1 VEYVKGNDSDE
12 CEEEVDYDSEID
24 AMYNEGEDGYDT
36 PAEEEESEENSEK
49 NSEEKSEEKGSD
61 DESEWEGF
69 PDSPRDSE
77 DEMEE

>member
-1 VEYVKGNDSDE
+1 VEYVKGNNSDE
-12 CEEEVDYDSEID
+12 CEEEVDYNSKIN
-24 AMYNEGEDGYDT
+24 AMYNEGEDSYNT
-36 PAEEEESEENSEK
+36 LAEEEESK
-49 NSEEKSEEKGSD
+49 EKSEEKGSD